1 MLSFVA
7 GVVSSF
13 GRRRLIGD
21 DKLLETIKLSMTPS
35 QNRTGPLL
43 LLAKFLNELCGQHWV
58 IFRN

>member
-21 DKLLETIKLSMTPS
+21 DKLLETINDPEPKPNRPTLIACQVSQRAVRPTLGHLS
-35 QNRTGPLL
+35 
-43 LLAKFLNELCGQHWV
+43 
-58 IFRN
+58 